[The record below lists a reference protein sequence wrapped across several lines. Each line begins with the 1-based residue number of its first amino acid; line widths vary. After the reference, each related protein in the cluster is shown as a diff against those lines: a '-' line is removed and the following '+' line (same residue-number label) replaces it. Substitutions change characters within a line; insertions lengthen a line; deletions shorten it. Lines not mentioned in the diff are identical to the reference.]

1 MFPLPVS
8 LSALPSRGEASRFH
22 ACNETLRF
30 NQTRG
35 RRLHARAP
43 LTRHRHLTHANLP
56 FGNNPLKGGPL
67 SSKMIFILFSY
78 WYSASTCTNASENQN
93 QETTYP
99 LMDEQASW
107 QSTYVRVCRLPY

>member
-8 LSALPSRGEASRFH
+8 PSTLPSRGSLLIFVRA
-22 ACNETLRF
+22 NETLRF

-56 FGNNPLKGGPL
+56 FGNNPL
-67 SSKMIFILFSY
+67 
-78 WYSASTCTNASENQN
+78 NV
-93 QETTYP
+93 
-99 LMDEQASW
+99 SW
-107 QSTYVRVCRLPY
+107 EVLCLRKW